1 MPLRFAPLQ
10 RFPHSPAPAAGPV
23 RPAHSPSTCGRTQL
37 AGGEGRGRWRGLRV
51 VSVPGWGAL
60 GGCVGGR
67 ISTPTVRA
75 QDRRPVARRLSE
87 VSAAPSV
94 VVGARC
100 AGEVAGGQPHALLGP
115 LARREQRRAR
125 GGDGRRLALR
135 QGSEG
140 THTHGSHRRARVGR
154 VQGGRHQAV
163 AAVTAACSL
172 KRTCAFDMSKPVLL
186 VHQMDAI
193 YGRPPPDRAVPR
205 ATAEQKAR
213 AARTFPQPSP
223 AIRGLVGSSQKF
235 RSRNTLFPQLFPQ
248 LISTSRVKFPGK
260 CLECFLYFRNHKS
273 SRGVF

>member
-1 MPLRFAPLQ
+1 MWEGYITATRPVSYGADAVPLGRRLRAGYRSGLGLASRMPLRFAPLQ

-51 VSVPGWGAL
+51 GSVPGWGAL

-140 THTHGSHRRARVGR
+140 THTHRSHRRARVGR
-154 VQGGRHQAV
+154 VQGGRGLQQMLAEK
-163 AAVTAACSL
+163 AAE
-172 KRTCAFDMSKPVLL
+172 RERD
-186 VHQMDAI
+186 
-193 YGRPPPDRAVPR
+193 
-205 ATAEQKAR
+205 EQKRAR
-213 AARTFPQPSP
+213 IDDEVSKLMDNGVRINPLLRARYGP
-223 AIRGLVGSSQKF
+223 ASGAS
-235 RSRNTLFPQLFPQ
+235 
-248 LISTSRVKFPGK
+248 
-260 CLECFLYFRNHKS
+260 
-273 SRGVF
+273 